1 MINFPLINFLSL
13 SSNLSSNQNYLQE
26 HERKKKKKKR
36 DGNRSID
43 KELNGSVSIAVRSVI

>member
-26 HERKKKKKKR
+26 HERKKKKEKGR
-36 DGNRSID
+36 ESFDRQR
-43 KELNGSVSIAVRSVI
+43 A

>member
-1 MINFPLINFLSL
+1 MINFRLINFLSL

-26 HERKKKKKKR
+26 HERKKKKKR